1 MSNQPPV
8 KKKPE
13 LIVIEND
20 ECKMKSTDNS
30 LQGNFQSFRSYI
42 SEVIKIKKERKK
54 VDRKDPEKMKALRQ
68 KFIEKAKSFLVFTDN
83 FSILC
88 KRAGYHSL

>member
-1 MSNQPPV
+1 MSNQHPV

-42 SEVIKIKKERKK
+42 SEVIKIKKEILQKRKQ
-54 VDRKDPEKMKALRQ
+54 LG
-68 KFIEKAKSFLVFTDN
+68 AKSVSMIQIKIFY
-83 FSILC
+83 III
-88 KRAGYHSL
+88 G